1 MSDITTPSHSILYEP
16 VNTVWD
22 KVANAT
28 GLKERFP
35 EIPDHVVMA
44 FFVTTVIV
52 VFVGAMSR
60 RLKKKDPGWLQQI
73 SEMFV
78 GGLANMLND
87 TIGPGAARRFL
98 PLIGG
103 LSLFIFLSN
112 FSGQFFFLQPPTQ
125 NVNTTF
131 TLSILAFLFYHVM
144 GLRKHGL
151 AYFKQFLGPGPPPM
165 WMWPLML
172 PLEII
177 SHIARALSLG
187 VRLFGN
193 IFGEHIAAGIFFGLI
208 PFLVP
213 LPLMALGLLAAV
225 LQTFI
230 FVMLTTVYI
239 AGAEADEH

>member
-1 MSDITTPSHSILYEP
+1 MADVTTPSKSILHKP
-16 VNTVWD
+16 VNAVWD
-22 KVANAT
+22 KFANAV
-28 GLKERFP
+28 GLDER
-35 EIPDHVVMA
+35 IADVPDHVVMA
-44 FFVTTVIV
+44 FFVVGVVALIVIPL
-52 VFVGAMSR
+52 SR
-60 RLKKKDPGWLQQI
+60 SLKKKDPGWVQQLA
-73 SEMFV
+73 ELLV
-78 GGLANMLND
+78 GGLANMLED

-103 LSLFIFLSN
+103 FTLFIFLSN
-112 FSGQFFFLQPPTQ
+112 FIGQFFFLQPPTQ

-131 TLSILAFLFYHVM
+131 TLSILAWVIYHFM
-144 GLRKHGL
+144 GLRKQGL
-151 AYFKQFLGPGPPPM
+151 GYFKQFLGPGPPPW
-165 WMWPLML
+165 WMWPLMI

-177 SHIARALSLG
+177 SHVSRALSLG

-193 IFGEHIAAGIFFGLI
+193 IFGEHIAAAIFFSLV

-213 LPLMALGLLAAV
+213 LPLMGLGLLASA

>member
-1 MSDITTPSHSILYEP
+1 MADVTTPSHSILYEP
-16 VNTVWD
+16 VNAVWG
-22 KVANAT
+22 KVASVT
-28 GLKERFP
+28 GLEERIP
-35 EIPDHVVMA
+35 EVPDHVVMA
-44 FFVTTVIV
+44 FFVVSVIALV
-52 VFVGAMSR
+52 TIPLSR
-60 RLKKKDPGWLQQI
+60 SLKKKDPGWVQQI
-73 SEMFV
+73 GEMLV
-78 GGLANMLND
+78 GGLASMLED
-87 TIGPGAARRFL
+87 TIGQGAARRFL

-103 LSLFIFLSN
+103 FTLFIFLSN
-112 FSGQFFFLQPPTQ
+112 FIGQFFFLQPPTQ

-131 TLSILAFLFYHVM
+131 TLSILAWVFYHFM
-144 GLRKHGL
+144 GLRKQGL
-151 AYFKQFLGPGPPPM
+151 SYFKQFLGPGPPPW

-193 IFGEHIAAGIFFGLI
+193 IFGEHIAAGIFFSLI

-213 LPLMALGLLAAV
+213 LPLMALGLLASV

-230 FVMLTTVYI
+230 FIMLTTVYI

>member
-1 MSDITTPSHSILYEP
+1 MADITTPSKSILYEP
-16 VNTVWD
+16 VNAVWD
-22 KVANAT
+22 RVASTT
-28 GLKERFP
+28 GLEQTVP

-44 FFVTTVIV
+44 FAV
-52 VFVGAMSR
+52 VAVVALIAIPLNRSLR
-60 RLKKKDPGWLQQI
+60 KKDPGWVQQI
-73 SEMFV
+73 AELLV
-78 GGLANMLND
+78 GSLANMIED
-87 TIGPGAARRFL
+87 TVGPGAARRFL

-112 FSGQFFFLQPPTQ
+112 FAGQFFFLQPPTQ

-131 TLSILAFLFYHVM
+131 TLSIFAFLFYHFI

-151 AYFKQFLGPGPPPM
+151 GYFKQFLGPGPPPW

-177 SHIARALSLG
+177 SHVARALSLG

-193 IFGEHIAAGIFFGLI
+193 IFGEHIAAGIFFSLV

-230 FVMLTTVYI
+230 FIMLTTVYI

>member
-1 MSDITTPSHSILYEP
+1 MSDITTPSHSSLYKP
-16 VNTVWD
+16 VNAVWD
-22 KVANAT
+22 KVASAT
-28 GLKERFP
+28 GLEERIP

-52 VFVGAMSR
+52 VFVVAMR
-60 RLKKKDPGWLQQI
+60 RNLRKKEPGWLQQI
-73 SEMFV
+73 SEMLV
-78 GGLANMLND
+78 GGLSSMLDD

-112 FSGQFFFLQPPTQ
+112 FAGQFYFLQPPTQ

-131 TLSILAFLFYHVM
+131 TLSVLAFLFYHVM

-151 AYFKQFLGPGPPPM
+151 GYFKQFLGPGPPPM

-177 SHIARALSLG
+177 SHVARALSLG

-193 IFGEHIAAGIFFGLI
+193 IFGEHIAAGIFFGLV